1 MKQSSNSNSNDDVVH
16 RRRRSSSSS
25 CPSSPPAI
33 IMVAGTSSGVGKTTL
48 TCGIIAALTRR
59 GLTVVPFKVGPDFL
73 DAMHHEAAIEAAITT
88 TTTATATDAIIITD
102 SIISRKGNR
111 RKRKTI
117 NLDGWMMGGEKA
129 VIDCFLRHCG
139 QGINNNNNDNDGD
152 DDNSV
157 DVCVIEGCMGL
168 FDSKDGKSEDG
179 SSAQVAK
186 YVNASVVLVVDA
198 GKMARSIA
206 PMALGYATFDEDV
219 HVDSII
225 ANKVGGKN
233 HVTWIREAIEDMNE
247 RRVGMKNK
255 KLAFGGGMVRDQSV
269 TISERH
275 LGLTMPTEMRN
286 KTDRL
291 LKLANLV
298 EEHINLDCI
307 LELGRRRGREF
318 FDRISVST
326 SISLSRTPNIRHDS
340 KVNCCCRIGVALD
353 EAFCFYYADNISLL
367 QSMGVEIVPFSPIH
381 DNHLPHQLDGLY
393 LGGGYPELNSEALQS
408 NESIRTDIYDFSNAG
423 GMIYAECGGMM
434 YLTGGIH
441 TEEKKSAEEAEE
453 ISSSFSQLCGVFPD
467 VVSRMT
473 SKMKMHYATIEFT
486 EDNPIFTPGQH
497 CRGQKFHFSECTTD
511 NNKHK
516 SSVDV
521 EFNERGNVGQKF
533 PIKATPET
541 VMNVQSEY
549 VGLMK
554 HNTLASYYHLHFASN
569 PTIASELAHKAL
581 ECSPWRK
588 ENTSRP

>member
-1 MKQSSNSNSNDDVVH
+1 MKQSSNDDDDVH
-16 RRRRSSSSS
+16 RRRSWRQ
-25 CPSSPPAI
+25 SPPAI
-33 IMVAGTSSGVGKTTL
+33 IMVGGTSSGVGKTTL
-48 TCGIIAALTRR
+48 TCGIISALTRR
-59 GLTVVPFKVGPDFL
+59 GLNVSPFKVGPDFL
-73 DAMHHEAAIEAAITT
+73 DAMHHEAAIEAAT
-88 TTTATATDAIIITD
+88 TATDAITD
-102 SIISRKGNR
+102 GISRKDN

-139 QGINNNNNDNDGD
+139 QGINNNNNNNNNNNDDDNDND

-168 FDSKDGKSEDG
+168 FDSKNGKSEDG

-206 PMALGYATFDEDV
+206 PMALGYASFDEEV

-247 RRVGMKNK
+247 RRGGMKK

-275 LGLTMPTEMRN
+275 MGLTMPTEKRN

-318 FDRISVST
+318 FERISVST
-326 SISLSRTPNIRHDS
+326 SISLSRTPNIRHDF
-340 KVNCCCRIGVALD
+340 KINCCCRIGVAID

-367 QSMGVEIVPFSPIH
+367 QSVGVEIVPFSPIH
-381 DNHLPHQLDGLY
+381 DNQLPHQLDGLY

-408 NESIRTDIYDFSNAG
+408 NESIRRDIKNFANAG
-423 GMIYAECGGMM
+423 GMVYAECGGMM
-434 YLTGGIH
+434 YLTGGLH
-441 TEEKKSAEEAEE
+441 TEEKKSEEEGE
-453 ISSSFSQLCGVFPD
+453 SSSSFSQLCGVFPD

-486 EDNPIFTPGQH
+486 EDNPIFTPGKH
-497 CRGQKFHFSECTTD
+497 CRGQKFHFSEIIFGGTTCIAD
-511 NNKHK
+511 NKKHK
-516 SSVDV
+516 SRGDID
-521 EFNERGNVGQKF
+521 FNERGNSGQKF
-533 PIKATPET
+533 PIKVTPET
-541 VMNVQSEY
+541 VMNVQSEF

-588 ENTSRP
+588 KNKSCP

>member
-1 MKQSSNSNSNDDVVH
+1 
-16 RRRRSSSSS
+16 
-25 CPSSPPAI
+25 
-33 IMVAGTSSGVGKTTL
+33 
-48 TCGIIAALTRR
+48 
-59 GLTVVPFKVGPDFL
+59 
-73 DAMHHEAAIEAAITT
+73 
-88 TTTATATDAIIITD
+88 
-102 SIISRKGNR
+102 
-111 RKRKTI
+111 
-117 NLDGWMMGGEKA
+117 
-129 VIDCFLRHCG
+129 
-139 QGINNNNNDNDGD
+139 
-152 DDNSV
+152 
-157 DVCVIEGCMGL
+157 
-168 FDSKDGKSEDG
+168 
-179 SSAQVAK
+179 
-186 YVNASVVLVVDA
+186 
-198 GKMARSIA
+198 
-206 PMALGYATFDEDV
+206 
-219 HVDSII
+219 
-225 ANKVGGKN
+225 
-233 HVTWIREAIEDMNE
+233 MNE
-247 RRVGMKNK
+247 RRVGSMKNNK
-255 KLAFGGGMVRDQSV
+255 KLLAFGGGMVKDQSV

-275 LGLTMPTEMRN
+275 LGLTMPTEKRN

-291 LKLANLV
+291 LKLANSV
-298 EEHINLDCI
+298 EEHLDLDCI

-318 FDRISVST
+318 FERISVST
-326 SISLSRTPNIRHDS
+326 SISLSRTTPNIRHDLL
-340 KVNCCCRIGVALD
+340 KVNGCCRIGVALD

-441 TEEKKSAEEAEE
+441 TEEKKSAEEEE
-453 ISSSFSQLCGVFPD
+453 EESASSFSQLCGVFPD

-473 SKMKMHYATIEFT
+473 SKMKMHYATLEFT
-486 EDNPIFTPGQH
+486 EDNPIFTPGQY

-511 NNKHK
+511 NNKHDK

-521 EFNERGNVGQKF
+521 EINERGNIGQKF

-549 VGLMK
+549 VGLRK

-588 ENTSRP
+588 ENTSCP